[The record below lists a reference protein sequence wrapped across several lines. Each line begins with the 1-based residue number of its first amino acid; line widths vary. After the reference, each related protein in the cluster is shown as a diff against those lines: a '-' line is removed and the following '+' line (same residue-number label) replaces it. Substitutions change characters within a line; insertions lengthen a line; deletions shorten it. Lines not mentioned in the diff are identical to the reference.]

1 MTIIGKCVLASG
13 IVIATF
19 FLGSNLLA
27 KKYNEGLSNLMSI
40 VACLFILFSHSPA
53 DSLCMMGV
61 EETTSSE
68 EKALI
73 TGPRKTD
80 SGDHDQ
86 LGTVEMQL
94 SHQEKRAEELECK
107 TEECQKAASFSHAC
121 AVGSGLASI
130 PTSPVSKGLAG
141 VAIAVEELSTSY
153 SESAADASR
162 GLEITKETISAL
174 KDMKSS

>member
-1 MTIIGKCVLASG
+1 
-13 IVIATF
+13 
-19 FLGSNLLA
+19 
-27 KKYNEGLSNLMSI
+27 
-40 VACLFILFSHSPA
+40 
-53 DSLCMMGV
+53 MMGI
-61 EETTSSE
+61 EESTSAE
-68 EKALI
+68 EKSLI
-73 TGPRKTD
+73 TGPRKSD

-94 SHQEKRAEELECK
+94 NYQEKRAEELECK
-107 TEECQKAASFSHAC
+107 TQECQLAASFSHGC

-130 PTSPVSKGLAG
+130 PTSPASKGLAMA
-141 VAIAVEELSTSY
+141 AIAAEELSSSY